1 MGEPCLPHQ
10 ILIWRNVDRGAKIRL
25 PIDSSRWRRKLT
37 NRQKRGGRKSDERRK
52 KAVDGRRNEVD
63 GDKFQNYSI
72 EHAYR
77 GSSSSKPFR
86 TLLEF
91 STKRKLDI
99 HNTPHFSI
107 TFDDFFHPI
116 IESKE

>member
-10 ILIWRNVDRGAKIRL
+10 ILIWRNVDGGVKIRL

-63 GDKFQNYSI
+63 GDKFQN
-72 EHAYR
+72 
-77 GSSSSKPFR
+77 
-86 TLLEF
+86 
-91 STKRKLDI
+91 
-99 HNTPHFSI
+99 
-107 TFDDFFHPI
+107 
-116 IESKE
+116 